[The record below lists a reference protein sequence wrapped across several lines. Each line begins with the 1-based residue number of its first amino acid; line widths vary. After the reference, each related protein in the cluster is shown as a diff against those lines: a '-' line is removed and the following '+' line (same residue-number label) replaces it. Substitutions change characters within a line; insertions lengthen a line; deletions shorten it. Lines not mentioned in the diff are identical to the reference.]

1 MFSTDGY
8 DVVDFVARYQSDHTN
23 DVTPSAPE
31 RPATR
36 DSDYSMLEIWMP
48 PGLTPLEL
56 KRIDSIIC
64 TTRMIKRGDVL
75 FRANDNFQSLYA
87 VQAGSFKTV
96 IMHRD
101 GREQVTGFQLS
112 GDALGLGGVCTE
124 RYSCDAVAIEDSS
137 VCIIP
142 FHLLEILC
150 REVKV
155 IQHHVH
161 RMMSGEIVRESG
173 LLMLLGTMSAEE
185 RVAAFLLNMSDRL
198 KARGYSSTEFNL
210 PMTRKDMGSYLGMKL
225 ETVSRMFAK
234 LQKDK
239 LVDTHGKHIRILDFE
254 GLRDV

>member
-1 MFSTDGY
+1 MFSTDEN
-8 DVVDFVARYQSDHTN
+8 DVVDFVARYQPDHTN
-23 DVTPSAPE
+23 DVTPCAPE
-31 RPATR
+31 RSATR

-56 KRIDSIIC
+56 KRINSIIC
-64 TTRMIKRGDVL
+64 TTRTIKRGDVL
-75 FRANDNFQSLYA
+75 FRANGIFQSLYA
-87 VQAGSFKTV
+87 VRAGSFKTV

-112 GDALGLGGVCTE
+112 GDALGLGGVCTK

-254 GLRDV
+254 GLRHV